1 MRGFLREM
9 RNRVRAF
16 FNKQPLDRELDE
28 ELASHVQFAVDENVA
43 RGMTRDEARRQAL
56 IRFGGMQQAREK
68 QRESRGLP
76 WLDEVMQDMR
86 FAFRMLRRDKGFA
99 CVAIVI
105 LALGIGANSAVFSAI
120 DAIVLRPLQFPHGDE
135 LVEMHEYYQ
144 RDKAPEANVATVRLE
159 DWNRMNSTFQG
170 ITGYY
175 TEDDSYLDG
184 PLPEKVST
192 AGVTQR
198 FFQVWGVAPELG
210 RIFTAEE
217 QHWGGPHAVVISDR
231 FWRTHLNADSNAL
244 GKSLRL
250 DQISYTIVG
259 VMPASFRFPEKD
271 VDVWWTSDVDAPFA
285 QARNETWFTAIGRMK
300 PGVSVEQARADMDAV
315 QARLGKQFPK
325 TDANMTVEIK
335 PLKQVVLDGAD
346 SSLWLVYGSVSLLL
360 VIACMNLAALL
371 LARTTDREHEIA
383 VRFSLGASR
392 RAIVMQL
399 LSEVF
404 VLAAAGAALGLL
416 LAAGASHIFLML
428 SKGLPRASEIAL
440 NWRVV
445 GYSLGCAVVV
455 TLFCGLVPA
464 LRSTR
469 RELANSLAQ
478 GNRTQVSARSPLQWV
493 LVGVQVAFA
502 ATLLIGAGLL
512 LRSFEKLGRV
522 EPGFDPSHVLT
533 LRVSASWGETAD
545 MKAMTQHVERR
556 LDAIRQISGVEAAAT
571 ALFLPGVPMLFRNE
585 VKIDEGPQDASNR
598 IVAEGRFVSAGY
610 FATMGI
616 PLLQGQDCE
625 DNSTVSQA
633 VVNHSFAGLYL
644 GGTSPVLGHHV
655 ESAINSTEGGETY
668 MRPSEVRGIAGDARE
683 EGLNSPPGPTV
694 YWCVPSSDPDVYYLV
709 RTKGDPM
716 GMADTIRK
724 KIHELEPGRSV
735 YDIVPLQAHLDDAF
749 AENRL
754 RTQLLTL
761 FAVSAVSLVSLG
773 LYGTISYLV
782 RVRQREVGLRLA
794 LGALPRQ
801 VATRFLWQGVR
812 VAAIGCAVGLLLGAG
827 LGRWLME
834 MLYGVSPLD
843 PATYLGALLL
853 ILMVAALASLIPA
866 MRAAR
871 VDPTRVLREE

>member
-1 MRGFLREM
+1 MTSARGVIGRL
-9 RNRVRAF
+9 RAF
-16 FNKQPLDRELDE
+16 FQRKPLDRELDE
-28 ELASHVQFAVDENVA
+28 EISSHVQFAIDENVA
-43 RGMTRDEARRQAL
+43 RGMTPEEARRQAL
-56 IRFGGMQQAREK
+56 IRFGGVQQARER
-68 QRESRGLP
+68 QREARGLP
-76 WLDEVMQDMR
+76 WLDVLMQDMR
-86 FAFRMLRRDKGFA
+86 FALRMLRRDKGFA
-99 CVAIVI
+99 CVAIVV

-120 DAIVLRPLQFPHGDE
+120 DAIVLRPLEFPHGDE

-144 RDKAPEANVATVRLE
+144 RDKAPETDVATVRLE
-159 DWNRMNSTFQG
+159 DWNRMNATFQG

-175 TEDDSYLDG
+175 TEDESYESG
-184 PLPEKVST
+184 ALPEKVT
-192 AGVTQR
+192 EALVAQR
-198 FFQVWGVAPELG
+198 FFEVWGVAPELG
-210 RIFTAEE
+210 RVFSAEE
-217 QHWGGPHAVVISDR
+217 EHWGGPSAALISDR
-231 FWRTHLNADSNAL
+231 FWRTHLNADPKVLEKRLKL
-244 GKSLRL
+244 G
-250 DQISYTIVG
+250 QFSYTIVG
-259 VMPASFRFPEKD
+259 VMPASFLFPEQD
-271 VDVWWTSDVDAPFA
+271 VDVWTPSAVDAPFA
-285 QARNETWFTAIGRMK
+285 QARNETWFIAIGRLK
-300 PGVSVEQARADMDAV
+300 PGVTVAQARADMDAV
-315 QARLGKQFPK
+315 QAQLGKQFPK
-325 TDANMTVEIK
+325 TDANMTVEIN
-335 PLKQVVLDGAD
+335 PLKQVVLGGAEG
-346 SSLWLVYGSVSLLL
+346 SLWLVYGSVSLLL

-404 VLAAAGAALGLL
+404 VLAIAGAALGLL
-416 LAAGASHIFLML
+416 IAAGASHIFLML
-428 SKGLPRASEIAL
+428 SKNLPRASEITL

-445 GYSLGCAVVV
+445 GYSLGCAVAV

-493 LVGVQVAFA
+493 LVSVQVAFA

-533 LRVSASWGETAD
+533 LRVSASWGETTD

-556 LDAIRQISGVEAAAT
+556 LNAIRQIPGVEAAAT
-571 ALFLPGVPMLFRNE
+571 SLFLPGVPTLFRNE

-598 IVAEGRFVSAGY
+598 IVAEGRFVSSGY

-616 PLLQGQDCE
+616 PVLQGKDCE
-625 DNSTVSQA
+625 EDSAVHGA
-633 VVNHSFAGLYL
+633 VVNRSFAALYL
-644 GGTSPVLGHHV
+644 GGSSPVLGHHV
-655 ESAINSTEGGETY
+655 ESVNDRTEGEAF
-668 MRPSEVRGIAGDARE
+668 MPASEVRGIASDARE

-694 YWCVPSSDPDVYYLV
+694 YWCVPSPDPDVYYLV
-709 RTKGDPM
+709 RTQGDPL

-724 KIHELEPGRSV
+724 KMHELEPGRSV
-735 YDIVPLQAHLDDAF
+735 YDIAPLQEHLDDAF

-782 RVRQREVGLRLA
+782 RMRQREVGLRLA

-801 VATRFLWQGVR
+801 VATRFLVQGLR
-812 VAAIGCAVGLLLGAG
+812 VAAIGGVAGLVLGAG
-827 LGRWLME
+827 LGRGLMG
-834 MLYGVSPLD
+834 MLYEVSPVD
-843 PATYLGALLL
+843 PATYAGVLLL
-853 ILMVAALASLIPA
+853 ILVVAALASLVPA

>member
-1 MRGFLREM
+1 MRFSPREAVNRLRS
-9 RNRVRAF
+9 F
-16 FNKQPLDRELDE
+16 FRREPLDRELDE
-28 ELASHVQFAVDENVA
+28 ELASHVEMAVDENVA

-56 IRFGGMQQAREK
+56 IRLGGVQQAREQ
-68 QRESRGLP
+68 QREARELPGLDV
-76 WLDEVMQDMR
+76 LMQDMR

-120 DAIVLRPLQFPHGDE
+120 DAIVLRPLAFPHGDE
-135 LVEMHEYYQ
+135 LLEMHQNYQ

-175 TEDDSYLDG
+175 TEDESYESG
-184 PLPEKVST
+184 PLPEKVT
-192 AGVTQR
+192 EALVAQR
-198 FFQVWGVAPELG
+198 FFEVWGVAPELG
-210 RIFTAEE
+210 RVFTAEE
-217 QHWGGPHAVVISDR
+217 QHWGGPHALVISDR
-231 FWRTHLNADSNAL
+231 FWRTHLHADPNVL
-244 GKSLRL
+244 GKPLKLGVYS
-250 DQISYTIVG
+250 IPIVG
-259 VMPASFRFPEKD
+259 VMPASFLFPEQD
-271 VDVWWTSDVDAPFA
+271 VDVWTPSDVDAPFA
-285 QARNETWFTAIGRMK
+285 QARNETWFIAIGRLK
-300 PGVSVEQARADMDAV
+300 PGVSVAQARADMDAV
-315 QARLGKQFPK
+315 QAQLGKQFPK

-335 PLKQVVLDGAD
+335 PLKQVVLDGAEG
-346 SSLWLVYGSVSLLL
+346 SLWLVYGSVSLLL

-404 VLAAAGAALGLL
+404 VLAVAGAALGLL

-440 NWRVV
+440 NWRVA

-512 LRSFEKLGRV
+512 LRSFNKLGHV

-533 LRVSASWGETAD
+533 LRVSASWGETAN

-556 LDAIRQISGVEAAAT
+556 LDAIRQIPGVEAAAT
-571 ALFLPGVPMLFRNE
+571 SLFLPGVPTLFRNA

-598 IVAEGRFVSAGY
+598 IVAEGRFVSPGY

-616 PLLQGQDCE
+616 PLLQGQDCQE
-625 DNSTVSQA
+625 NSAVSGA
-633 VVNHSFAGLYL
+633 VVNRSFAGLYL
-644 GGTSPVLGHHV
+644 GGSSPVVGHHV
-655 ESAINSTEGGETY
+655 ESAGTSIEAGETY
-668 MRPSEVRGIAGDARE
+668 MAASGVRGIAGDARE
-683 EGLNSPPGPTV
+683 EGLNLPPGPTV
-694 YWCVPSSDPDVYYLV
+694 YWCVPSPDPDVYYLV
-709 RTKGDPM
+709 RTKGEPM
-716 GMADTIRK
+716 GMADAIRRK
-724 KIHELEPGRSV
+724 MHELEPGRSV
-735 YDIVPLQAHLDDAF
+735 YDIAPLQEHLDDAF

-761 FAVSAVSLVSLG
+761 FAVSAVLLVSLG

-801 VATRFLWQGVR
+801 VAAQFLRQGMR
-812 VAAIGCAVGLLLGAG
+812 VAAIGCAAGLLLGAG
-827 LGRWLME
+827 LGRWLMG

-843 PATYLGALLL
+843 PATYLGVLLL
-853 ILMVAALASLIPA
+853 ILVVAALASLVPA